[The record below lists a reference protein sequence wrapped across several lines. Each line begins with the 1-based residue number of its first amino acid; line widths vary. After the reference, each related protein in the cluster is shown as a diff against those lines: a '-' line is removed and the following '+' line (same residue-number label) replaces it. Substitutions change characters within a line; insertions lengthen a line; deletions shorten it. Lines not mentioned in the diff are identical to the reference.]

1 MHLNHEFLSLN
12 LICLQM
18 WSSYHLSLSP
28 WRVQKQLVAFASFSF
43 WIHFLPGSAPDVCFE
58 GEEVGEAE
66 EVGQSEFEVSWLCP
80 PLILHASLKLKYVVA
95 TS

>member
-1 MHLNHEFLSLN
+1 M
-12 LICLQM
+12 
-18 WSSYHLSLSP
+18 
-28 WRVQKQLVAFASFSF
+28 AFASFSF

-66 EVGQSEFEVSWLCP
+66 EVWQSEFEVSWLCP

>member
-1 MHLNHEFLSLN
+1 MHLNLEFLSLN

-43 WIHFLPGSAPDVCFE
+43 WIHFLPGSAFDACFD
-58 GEEVGEAE
+58 GEEVGEAGDF
-66 EVGQSEFEVSWLCP
+66 GQSESEVSWLCP
-80 PLILHASLKLKYVVA
+80 PLLQHASLSLKFLA

>member
-1 MHLNHEFLSLN
+1 MHD
-12 LICLQM
+12 
-18 WSSYHLSLSP
+18 P
-28 WRVQKQLVAFASFSF
+28 
-43 WIHFLPGSAPDVCFE
+43 PGSASDACFD

-66 EVGQSEFEVSWLCP
+66 EVGQSEFEVYWLCP

>member
-28 WRVQKQLVAFASFSF
+28 WRGEKQLVAFASFSF
-43 WIHFLPGSAPDVCFE
+43 WIHFPPGSASDACFD

-66 EVGQSEFEVSWLCP
+66 DFGQPDFEVSRLCP

>member
-1 MHLNHEFLSLN
+1 MHLNHEFHSLN

-18 WSSYHLSLSP
+18 WSSYYLSLPP

>member
-1 MHLNHEFLSLN
+1 MHLNHEFHSLN

-18 WSSYHLSLSP
+18 WSSYHLSLSH
-28 WRVQKQLVAFASFSF
+28 WRDQKLLVSFASFSF
-43 WIHFLPGSAPDVCFE
+43 WIHFPPGSASDACFD
-58 GEEVGEAE
+58 GEEVEEAE
-66 EVGQSEFEVSWLCP
+66 EFGQSESEVSRLCP

>member
-1 MHLNHEFLSLN
+1 M
-12 LICLQM
+12 
-18 WSSYHLSLSP
+18 SSVNNIKL
-28 WRVQKQLVAFASFSF
+28 WDNDDFSF
-43 WIHFLPGSAPDVCFE
+43 DGGD

-66 EVGQSEFEVSWLCP
+66 EFGQSESEVSRLCP

>member
-1 MHLNHEFLSLN
+1 MS
-12 LICLQM
+12 
-18 WSSYHLSLSP
+18 
-28 WRVQKQLVAFASFSF
+28 FASFSF
-43 WIHFLPGSAPDVCFE
+43 WIHFPPGSASDACFD

-66 EVGQSEFEVSWLCP
+66 EFGQSESEVSRLCP

>member
-12 LICLQM
+12 LLCLQM
-18 WSSYHLSLSP
+18 WSSYHLSLSH
-28 WRVQKQLVAFASFSF
+28 WRVQKQLVSFASFSF
-43 WIHFLPGSAPDVCFE
+43 WIHFPPGSASDACFD

-66 EVGQSEFEVSWLCP
+66 DFGQSESEVSRLCP
-80 PLILHASLKLKYVVA
+80 PLILHASLNLKYVVA

>member
-12 LICLQM
+12 LKCLQM
-18 WSSYHLSLSP
+18 WSSYHLSLSH
-28 WRVQKQLVAFASFSF
+28 WRVQKQLVSIASFSF
-43 WIHFLPGSAPDVCFE
+43 WIHSLLVSASDACFD